1 MSEEKGKRLGDLF
14 SLDGSRIAR
23 SEEEYRRL
31 LRLQEGE
38 RAFINA
44 VLNIPGPGD
53 SLLKPIPVLPEQP
66 Q

>member
-1 MSEEKGKRLGDLF
+1 MSEEKKKMGDMI
-14 SLDGSRIAR
+14 SLDGHTRLAQT
-23 SEEEYRRL
+23 EEEYRRL